1 MCVKMN
7 CRILIGAFGRGI
19 HHCLGGC
26 SAVKH
31 MFAKHGLSRRAE
43 LVLSLSGAPELRR

>member
-1 MCVKMN
+1 MN